1 MVTCIRICAF
11 HLMIGDNVMLGGRY
25 LTISDIRGSYEHG
38 HGLMVEVCTQVGWHR
53 LSAVTMLDVYRNV

>member
-1 MVTCIRICAF
+1 
-11 HLMIGDNVMLGGRY
+11 MLGGRY